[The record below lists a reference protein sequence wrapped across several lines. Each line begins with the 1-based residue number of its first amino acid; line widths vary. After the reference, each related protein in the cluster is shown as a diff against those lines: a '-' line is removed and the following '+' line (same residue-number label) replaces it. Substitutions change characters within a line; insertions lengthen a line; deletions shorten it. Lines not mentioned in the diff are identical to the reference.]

1 MVLECAPTVIH
12 VDGKVPRDGK
22 ALCVG
27 NRASIFGG
35 VVTVI
40 TNEFR
45 GGEKQWRLSR
55 LFLEM
60 RV

>member
-27 NRASIFGG
+27 NRASVFAG

-45 GGEKQWRLSR
+45 GE
-55 LFLEM
+55 
-60 RV
+60 